1 MDFAPDGF
9 GGYRGQLFVADT
21 GNFETPVKMTQ
32 PVTADGRVYRVTPD
46 GQVHLVASG
55 LFNPNGV
62 RFVGNALWV
71 TDVNGDFIVGKRELP
86 DGFIVEIRARR

>member
-1 MDFAPDGF
+1 
-9 GGYRGQLFVADT
+9 
-21 GNFETPVKMTQ
+21 VKMTQ